1 MRMGLQWRLWL
12 AGVIFAIV
20 QPLYASDISNL
31 TVVSASGQ
39 KVILSEDELLS
50 LPQKR
55 ITTSTAWTQ
64 GTHLFE
70 GVALGT
76 ILRAAGIDPDVHK
89 GATVRVI
96 ALNDYVVDFP
106 LSDVRDYDVLIAIY
120 MDGERLSVSDKGPYW
135 VVYPRDDFSELRD
148 SRYDHRWA
156 WQLKEL
162 QIR

>member
-1 MRMGLQWRLWL
+1 MHMGLQWRLWL

-39 KVILSEDELLS
+39 KVILPEDELLS

-70 GVALGT
+70 GVALGA
-76 ILRAAGIDPDVHK
+76 ILRAAGIDPDAHK
-89 GATVRVI
+89 GATVRAI

-120 MDGERLSVSDKGPYW
+120 MDGQRLSVSDKGPYW